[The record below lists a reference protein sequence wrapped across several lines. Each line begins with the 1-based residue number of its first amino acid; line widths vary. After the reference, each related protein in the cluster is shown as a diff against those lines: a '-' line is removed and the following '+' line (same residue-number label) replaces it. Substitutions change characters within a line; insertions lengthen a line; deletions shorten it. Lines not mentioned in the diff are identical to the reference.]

1 MTELILFAQ
10 HFIALFV
17 ESAPWLLLGL
27 IIAGIMHELIPLEI
41 LQKHMGTNNLSS
53 IGKAAFIGAPL
64 PLCSCGVIPAALG
77 LRRSGASKASTIS
90 FLVATPET
98 GVDSVSV
105 SYALLGPVFAIVR
118 PIAAITSAVYAGILV
133 KIFGVEERLMPANK
147 LDDAVKSDA
156 CCSTKKPACCAS
168 QPETVAPSLSIIDK
182 SKKTLAFASGKL
194 LADITFW
201 LMLGLSMAALI
212 QTFVP
217 TSFLTQWGD
226 GFVAML
232 VMAFIGIPM
241 YVCATASTPIA
252 LGFLI
257 AGLSPG
263 AVLVFMLAGPATNVS
278 TMGMIAKEMGKRT
291 LALYLFAVV
300 SAAISLGYA
309 LNYLFSVM
317 QWAIPTAGMN
327 VHEHTSV
334 EWLYYICAVT
344 LAALM
349 LRNTVKKSFAAAN
362 AVSASSQS

>member
-1 MTELILFAQ
+1 MLFAQ
-10 HFIALFV
+10 HFIALFI

-27 IIAGIMHELIPLEI
+27 FIAGIMHELVPVDI
-41 LQKHMGTNNLSS
+41 LQKHMGGNNLSS
-53 IGKAAFIGAPL
+53 IAKAAVIGAPL

-77 LRRSGASKASTIS
+77 LRRSGASKSSTIS

-133 KIFGVEERLMPANK
+133 KILGVEERSVPAEQ
-147 LDDAVKSDA
+147 LDDPAKSDA
-156 CCSTKKPACCAS
+156 CCSTKKPSCCAS
-168 QPETVAPSLSIIDK
+168 QSASVKPSPSMFDK
-182 SKKTLAFASGKL
+182 SKKILTFASGKL

-226 GFVAML
+226 GFIAML

-291 LALYLFAVV
+291 LGLYLFAVV
-300 SAAISLGYA
+300 SAAISMGYA
-309 LNYLFSVM
+309 LNYMFSVM
-317 QWAIPTAGMN
+317 QWAIPTAASN
-327 VHEHTSV
+327 AHEHSSA
-334 EWLYYICAVT
+334 EWLYYISAVT

-349 LRNTVKKSFAAAN
+349 LRNTVNKYFAATN
-362 AVSASSQS
+362 AVTRSSHS